1 MTKPKEG
8 KKDARIQNRDEATT
22 NGNFINLEA
31 HAKGISLLLTSGLTI
46 YLAWRNQYL
55 DALCGACLALAAATS
70 DRLRKIRIGRQG
82 LESEW
87 QSPRQSRP
95 PGH

>member
-1 MTKPKEG
+1 MTSPNDG
-8 KKDARIQNRDEATT
+8 KKDTRIQKRDETAT

-46 YLAWRNQYL
+46 YLAWRNQYF

-70 DRLRKIRIGRQG
+70 DRLKKIKIGRQG
-82 LESEW
+82 LESNWE
-87 QSPRQSRP
+87 SLRQGRP

>member
-1 MTKPKEG
+1 MTNAKDG
-8 KKDARIQNRDEATT
+8 KKDARIQKRDEATG

-31 HAKGISLLLTSGLTI
+31 HAKGISLLLTSGLTM

-70 DRLRKIRIGRQG
+70 DRLKKIKIGRQG

-87 QSPRQSRP
+87 QTARQSRP